1 MNKYI
6 LILALSLLMV
16 SCQVS
21 KTSTAKSLD
30 IYGTVMHI
38 PVVADLDVKQTKV
51 SITIDFQGNLTK
63 SIKDKAI
70 GEALKKT
77 NADILIE
84 PSFEIET
91 KGSSSKITVTGFPA
105 SYKNFRNAS
114 QGDIELL
121 KAGVIQKSDKS
132 EATVK

>member
-1 MNKYI
+1 MRKSI
-6 LILALSLLMV
+6 LILALSLFMA
-16 SCQVS
+16 SCSVS
-21 KTSTAKSLD
+21 KISTAKSLD

-51 SITIDFQGNLTK
+51 SATIDFQGKVTK
-63 SIKDKAI
+63 SIKDKVI

-84 PSFEIET
+84 PSFDIET
-91 KGSSSKITVTGFPA
+91 KGSSSKITVKGFPA

-114 QGDIELL
+114 PADVELL

-132 EATVK
+132 EGTIN